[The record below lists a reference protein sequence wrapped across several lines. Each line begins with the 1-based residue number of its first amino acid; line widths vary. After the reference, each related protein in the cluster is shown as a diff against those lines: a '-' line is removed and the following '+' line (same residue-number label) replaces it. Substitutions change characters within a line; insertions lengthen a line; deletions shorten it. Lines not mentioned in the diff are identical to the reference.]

1 MLLRRFSC
9 SHLFSVLL
17 LGKVCCPIVLFSEVL
32 FSPYWGKSQ
41 VSHQCIFF
49 WVNIQ
54 KPSWLTE
61 KSSNEMNLLISV
73 FHFSPIIWYFYAGK
87 IHLRCFPFQCFHFLN
102 RSQDARGSACRKVSL
117 VTSVPHS
124 QEDRFASLLMED
136 TLWAETLMN
145 CQRHY
150 IAWHGHADLGHMDLV
165 KIVVWWKSQS
175 LCCVFLNT

>member
-1 MLLRRFSC
+1 MFS
-9 SHLFSVLL
+9 FSM
-17 LGKVCCPIVLFSEVL
+17 
-32 FSPYWGKSQ
+32 
-41 VSHQCIFF
+41 
-49 WVNIQ
+49 
-54 KPSWLTE
+54 
-61 KSSNEMNLLISV
+61 SSLS
-73 FHFSPIIWYFYAGK
+73 Y
-87 IHLRCFPFQCFHFLN
+87 QQ
-102 RSQDARGSACRKVSL
+102 SQDALWSPCWEVSL

-175 LCCVFLNT
+175 LCCPFCILNMSCANNNNSSTCNLLSQVVILCSWFMSQDSWLRSTYYVMRCVEFFFIIFIPSQLV

>member
-1 MLLRRFSC
+1 
-9 SHLFSVLL
+9 
-17 LGKVCCPIVLFSEVL
+17 
-32 FSPYWGKSQ
+32 
-41 VSHQCIFF
+41 
-49 WVNIQ
+49 
-54 KPSWLTE
+54 
-61 KSSNEMNLLISV
+61 MNLLISV
-73 FHFSPIIWYFYAGK
+73 FHFSSIIWYFYAGK
-87 IHLRCFPFQCFHFLN
+87 IHLRCFPFQCLHFPI
-102 RSQDARGSACRKVSL
+102 RSQDARWTACREGSL

-175 LCCVFLNT
+175 LYCPFWILNISWANNNNLSTYNVLSKVVLWFSWFISRDSWLRSPYYVIWCVDFFL

>member
-1 MLLRRFSC
+1 M
-9 SHLFSVLL
+9 
-17 LGKVCCPIVLFSEVL
+17 
-32 FSPYWGKSQ
+32 
-41 VSHQCIFF
+41 
-49 WVNIQ
+49 
-54 KPSWLTE
+54 TE
-61 KSSNEMNLLISV
+61 KSSNEINLLISV
-73 FHFSPIIWYFYAGK
+73 FHFSPIIWYFYAGCIFK
-87 IHLRCFPFQCFHFLN
+87 IHLRCFPFQCLHFLN
-102 RSQDARGSACRKVSL
+102 RSQDAMWSDCREVSL

-175 LCCVFLNT
+175 LCCLFCILNISCANNNNSSKCNLLSQVVILCSWFRSQDSWHRSTYYVMRCVEFFS

>member
-1 MLLRRFSC
+1 MD
-9 SHLFSVLL
+9 
-17 LGKVCCPIVLFSEVL
+17 
-32 FSPYWGKSQ
+32 
-41 VSHQCIFF
+41 FF
-49 WVNIQ
+49 WVKNKSYRGWQ
-54 KPSWLTE
+54 KKVAMKWTCWSVYSILAQLYDISMLT
-61 KSSNEMNLLISV
+61 V
-73 FHFSPIIWYFYAGK
+73 FSRFT
-87 IHLRCFPFQCFHFLN
+87 LRCFPFQCFHFLN
-102 RSQDARGSACRKVSL
+102 RSQDTSRSACREVSL

-175 LCCVFLNT
+175 LCCPFWILNISWANNNNLSTCNVLSKVVI

>member
-1 MLLRRFSC
+1 
-9 SHLFSVLL
+9 
-17 LGKVCCPIVLFSEVL
+17 
-32 FSPYWGKSQ
+32 
-41 VSHQCIFF
+41 
-49 WVNIQ
+49 
-54 KPSWLTE
+54 
-61 KSSNEMNLLISV
+61 MNLLISV
-73 FHFSPIIWYFYAGK
+73 FHFSSIIWYFYAGK
-87 IHLRCFPFQCFHFLN
+87 IHLRCFPFQCLHFLN
-102 RSQDARGSACRKVSL
+102 RSQDARWSACREVSL

-175 LCCVFLNT
+175 LCCPFWILHIMSQQQQFVHWNVMYCQRLSYNVLDWWRLRSPYFVMWCVDFFIIFILFQLVWSQWNRYDGMM